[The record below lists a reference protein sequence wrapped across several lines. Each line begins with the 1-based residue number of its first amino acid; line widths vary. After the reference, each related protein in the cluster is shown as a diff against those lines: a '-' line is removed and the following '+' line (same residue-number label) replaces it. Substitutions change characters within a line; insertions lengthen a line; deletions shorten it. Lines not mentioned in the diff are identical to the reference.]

1 MDLEE
6 SKMNTSTSPNSETV
20 GGGGGVGVAF
30 SQQTNSVP
38 INLFSLPVDI
48 RNNIY
53 RRVLIVPHP
62 LYLFQDTGSQ
72 VVETF
77 APDKPSRW
85 LALLYTNRQIH
96 DEARAVLYGSNHFTF
111 MDTTQQQGGLLQSFL
126 SCIGSVNAGLLS
138 HLCINFPVAE
148 SVDGQPGQVMLRE
161 DDLYSLKLLQEKC
174 AKLTTLETLLYSRNS
189 RRLINPN
196 HDDSQFIREALSQID
211 AQLKAIPSLKKIIVR
226 FYDGTPTP
234 AVMELMQSLGWVILR
249 GP

>member
-1 MDLEE
+1 MDPEGKKTHTPPAVEIGKGVL
-6 SKMNTSTSPNSETV
+6 SQRTSS
-20 GGGGGVGVAF
+20 VA
-30 SQQTNSVP
+30 
-38 INLFSLPVDI
+38 IGLFSLPVGI

-53 RRVLIVPHP
+53 RRVLVVPHP

-77 APDKPSRW
+77 APDKPFRW

-111 MDTTQQQGGLLQSFL
+111 MDTTQHQGGLIQSFL
-126 SCIGSVNAGLLS
+126 NCVGSVNAGLLS
-138 HLCINFPVAE
+138 HLSINFPVAE

-161 DDLYSLKLLQEKC
+161 DDLYSLKLLQEQC
-174 AKLTTLETLLYSRNS
+174 ATLTTLETLLYSRNS
-189 RRLINPN
+189 RRLTDPS

-234 AVMELMQSLGWVILR
+234 AVVEYMQSLGWVILR

>member
-1 MDLEE
+1 
-6 SKMNTSTSPNSETV
+6 
-20 GGGGGVGVAF
+20 
-30 SQQTNSVP
+30 
-38 INLFSLPVDI
+38 
-48 RNNIY
+48 
-53 RRVLIVPHP
+53 
-62 LYLFQDTGSQ
+62 
-72 VVETF
+72 
-77 APDKPSRW
+77 
-85 LALLYTNRQIH
+85 
-96 DEARAVLYGSNHFTF
+96 